1 MAHGRAAIQE
11 PHGQTLTPFATS
23 PTTVRVPDR
32 PDGDPAPHAVP
43 GQVPTL
49 WQSTSPAMLRLLAQ
63 LERVAGTDVTMLAV
77 GESGS
82 GKEVVA
88 RAVHERSARSGGP
101 FVAVNCGAI
110 APTLI
115 ESELFGHE
123 KGGFTGAMERK
134 AGYFEQAQGG
144 TLFLDEVTEM
154 PPDMQIKLLRA
165 LEGRAF
171 HRVGGDTPLVFDVRI
186 LAATNRD
193 PVEAVRTGKLRED
206 LLYRLAVF
214 PLRIPPL
221 RERPEDIAP
230 LARHFL
236 AAFNAMEGTAKTFSA
251 ASLERLGRYDWPGNV
266 RELKN
271 AVYRAFI
278 LADKVVEIGNP
289 GLAGQPPRPTTVG
302 DVVNVRVGTTL
313 AETQRA
319 FILATLERFNGDKRR
334 AARTL
339 GISLKTLYNR
349 LETYRNG

>member
-1 MAHGRAAIQE
+1 MSTTATLPSARSSAPPPRAPGRRAA
-11 PHGQTLTPFATS
+11 
-23 PTTVRVPDR
+23 
-32 PDGDPAPHAVP
+32 P
-43 GQVPTL
+43 GQVSLL
-49 WQSTSPAMLRLLAQ
+49 WESTAPAMQRLIAQ
-63 LERVAGTDVTMLAV
+63 LNRVAGTDVTMLAV

-88 RAVHERSARSGGP
+88 RAVHERSSRAGGP

-123 KGGFTGAMERK
+123 KGGFTGALEQK

-154 PPDMQIKLLRA
+154 PVEMQIKLLRV
-165 LEGRAF
+165 LESRNF
-171 HRVGGDTPLVFDVRI
+171 HRVGGDTLLVSDVRI

-193 PVEAVRTGKLRED
+193 PMEAVRDGQLRED

-214 PLRIPPL
+214 PLHIPPL
-221 RERPEDIAP
+221 RERTEDIVP

-236 AAFNAMEGTAKTFSA
+236 AEFNAMEQTEKAFSA
-251 ASLERLGRYDWPGNV
+251 STLERLVRYDWPGNV

-271 AVYRAFI
+271 SVYRAYI
-278 LADKVVEIGNP
+278 LADKLVEIGNP
-289 GLAGQPPRPTTVG
+289 NLASQPMRPTTVDG
-302 DVVNVRVGTTL
+302 VVSVRVGTTL
-313 AETQRA
+313 ADTQREI
-319 FILATLERFNGDKRR
+319 ILATLSRFDGDKRQ
-334 AARTL
+334 AAKAL

-349 LETYRNG
+349 LDVYRAG

>member
-1 MAHGRAAIQE
+1 MPATVPVTASTSRRSNAASASSHAAGTAPASE
-11 PHGQTLTPFATS
+11 
-23 PTTVRVPDR
+23 
-32 PDGDPAPHAVP
+32 PAPRRAVP
-43 GQVPTL
+43 SQVSLL
-49 WQSTSPAMLRLLAQ
+49 WESTSPAMQRLLAQ
-63 LERVAGTDVTMLAV
+63 IARVAPTDVTMLAV

-88 RAVHERSARSGGP
+88 RAVHERSARRNGP
-101 FVAVNCGAI
+101 FIAVNCGAI
-110 APTLI
+110 QPTLI

-123 KGGFTGAMERK
+123 KGGFTGAIEQK

-154 PPDMQIKLLRA
+154 PLEMQIKLLRV
-165 LEGRAF
+165 LEGRTF
-171 HRVGGDTPLVFDVRI
+171 HRVGGDTLIATDVRI

-193 PVEAVRTGKLRED
+193 PVEAVRGGQLRED

-214 PLRIPPL
+214 PLHIPPL
-221 RERPEDIAP
+221 RERPDDIVP

-236 AAFNAMEGTAKTFSA
+236 AEYNAMERTDKSFSA
-251 ASLERLGRYDWPGNV
+251 GSLDRLVRYDWPGNV

-289 GLAGQPPRPTTVG
+289 NLATQAPRPTTVDG
-302 DVVNVRVGTTL
+302 VVNVRVGTTL
-313 AETQRA
+313 ADTQRE
-319 FILATLERFNGDKRR
+319 IIMATLARFDGDKRQ
-334 AARTL
+334 AARAL

-349 LETYRNG
+349 LDAYRSL